1 MRKNPNRP
9 ELEAMGPDQALTVA
23 ELVGIFT
30 INTAHALRLDEV
42 TGSIE
47 EGKFADMIALNHNL
61 FEIPATEIHK
71 TKIER
76 TIIRGEVVYQ
86 SNEQL

>member
-1 MRKNPNRP
+1 MTRKNPNRP
-9 ELEAMGPDQALTVA
+9 ELEAMGADQALSVA
-23 ELVGIFT
+23 ELVEIYT
-30 INTAHALRLDEV
+30 INTAHALRLDDV

-47 EGKFADMIALNHNL
+47 EGKFADIIVLNHNL

-76 TIIRGEVVYQ
+76 TLIKGEVVYQ
-86 SNEQL
+86 ANE